1 MNTFTSCVK
10 RAFLFFIL
18 SSFGLSLTFG
28 ENLTSSKNIKIKI
41 TGEESKQNPVHLTL
55 ASSDTK
61 IVGAFSVTTM
71 NLIVSNESSRILEGE
86 LEFPLDEGE
95 SVIGYAIDVNGK
107 LRQGVVVEKDKG
119 RQVFEAVVRQG
130 IDPGLVE
137 KTTGNNFKTRIY
149 PIPAKGIR
157 QIQIVVQ
164 GAVKQA
170 DFKESCFL
178 QTLGKETFFYYNKP
192 ISASTRAKTLP
203 KNLTVWWD
211 ISASGRKRNLS
222 AEIAFLKAYL
232 KKLQKPT
239 VVIVPFANE
248 VHEAKLFKNLD
259 EKNLAELEKWIRAF
273 EYDGATNLGYSFK
286 ELGGDEILVF
296 TDGLGNWD
304 TEYAKEM
311 SKKNPADSNK
321 ISKSLSDDEVAKILK
336 NVKLPPLEELKN
348 KSYKTPSVYTINSS
362 SSADHAW
369 LSSLAQKNGGLYV
382 NLSENVKIEEKLS
395 LMLAEPYRLIRA
407 EYDSKTVG
415 ELYPEEGSPVSGDF
429 NLTGLLK
436 KKSAQVKLYFGHG
449 NSIEE
454 SVTVKVSASDG
465 IESDYVARQ
474 WASEK
479 IAALSKNYDKNKEEI
494 VSLAKKFSVVTK
506 DTSLIVLENASDYAR
521 YGIHPPK
528 DDKDLCS
535 EYEKIIARQGNSN
548 VKPADSSSKHEIPKS
563 VYETF
568 KEFKKWWNTSL
579 EEFKKIKENND
590 KGGSIRLRAI
600 GATRN
605 EVNLDSLVEESM
617 AEAQLMEA
625 APAGIEGQ
633 TPPVYSDMA
642 NVVGQSRTQSLSRE
656 AAPMVEKSLG
666 GENSS
671 SAEAKIFLQAW
682 SPDADYLKILK
693 KTATEK
699 MYEKYLELKKSY
711 GSSPA
716 FYMEVSDYFAEE
728 DLESQSLRILSNLA
742 ELNLENTDV
751 LRALANKLV
760 ERKKYALAVPV
771 FEKLVALKGEVPQ
784 FSRDLGMA
792 YYLSGNAQKAV
803 DTLYSL
809 AYKNWDAR
817 FEQVQQIALNDMNAI
832 IAECKRNKT
841 KLDLSEIDKKLIE
854 NFDVDVRII
863 LTWNTDDCDV
873 DLWVTDSDGEKC
885 FYGNRIT
892 KNGGRLSRDFTQGYG
907 PEEFCIKTAP
917 KGKLKIEANYFGNHQ
932 QKLLQPVTVQAE
944 VYTNFG
950 RANQKREVLTLQLD
964 EVKGT
969 FLVGEVAF

>member
-1 MNTFTSCVK
+1 MKKLNSCVK
-10 RAFLFFIL
+10 NALIFLFLTI
-18 SSFGLSLTFG
+18 FGLSLTHG
-28 ENLTSSKNIKIKI
+28 ENLSKNVKIKI
-41 TGEESKQNPVHLTL
+41 TGQESKENPVHLTL
-55 ASSDTK
+55 ASKESK
-61 IVGAFSVTTM
+61 IIGNIKITTM
-71 NLIVSNESSRILEGE
+71 NLIVANESDRILEGE
-86 LEFPLDEGE
+86 LEFPLAEGE

-119 RQVFEAVVRQG
+119 RQVFDSIVRQG
-130 IDPGLVE
+130 IDPGLIE
-137 KTTGNNFKTRIY
+137 KTNGNNFKTRIY
-149 PIPAKGIR
+149 PIPAKGLR
-157 QIQIVVQ
+157 QVQIVVQ
-164 GAVKQA
+164 GGVKEKSER
-170 DFKESCFL
+170 KEGLFAE
-178 QTLGKETFFYYNKP
+178 TIGKDTFFYYNQP
-192 ISASTRAKTLP
+192 LSASERLKKLP
-203 KNLTVWWD
+203 KNLTVCWD
-211 ISASGRKRNLS
+211 ISSSGENRNLT
-222 AEIAFLKAYL
+222 AEIDFLKAYI
-232 KKLQKPT
+232 KKLDSPT
-239 VVIVPFANE
+239 VAFYPFANE
-248 VHEAKLFKNLD
+248 IHAGHVFEIKSDKNLSD
-259 EKNLAELEKWIRAF
+259 LEAFIKNLQ
-273 EYDGATNLGYSFK
+273 YDGATNLGYDWRNF
-286 ELGGDEILVF
+286 GGEEILVF
-296 TDGLGNWD
+296 TDGLGNW
-304 TEYAKEM
+304 
-311 SKKNPADSNK
+311 
-321 ISKSLSDDEVAKILK
+321 SDGKAEVGNAGVGAL
-336 NVKLPPLEELKN
+336 
-348 KSYKTPSVYTINSS
+348 VYTINSS

-407 EYDSKTVG
+407 EYDSKAVG

-494 VSLAKKFSVVTK
+494 ISLAKKFSVVTK

-548 VKPADSSSKHEIPKS
+548 VKPVNSSSKHEILKS

-590 KGGSIRLRAI
+590 KGGIIRPLRA
-600 GATRN
+600 
-605 EVNLDSLVEESM
+605 M
-617 AEAQLMEA
+617 QLMEA

-656 AAPMVEKSLG
+656 AAPMAEKSLG

-742 ELNLENTDV
+742 ELNLENTDL

-760 ERKKYALAVPV
+760 ERKKYALAIPV
-771 FEKLVALKGEVPQ
+771 FEKLVALKGEIPQ
-784 FSRDLGMA
+784 FYRDLGMA
-792 YYLSGNAQKAV
+792 YYMAGEAQKAV

-809 AYKNWDAR
+809 VYKKWDRR

-832 IAECKRNKT
+832 IADCQRKKI
-841 KLDLSEIDKKLIE
+841 KLDTSEIDKKLME
-854 NFDVDVRII
+854 NFDVDVRVI

-873 DLWVTDSDGEKC
+873 DLWVTDCDGEKC
-885 FYGNRIT
+885 FYGNPIT
-892 KNGGRLSRDFTQGYG
+892 RKGGRMSWDFTQGYG

-917 KGKLKIEANYFGNHQ
+917 GGKLKIEANYFGNHQ
-932 QKLLQPVTVQAE
+932 QKVLQPVTVQAE

-950 RANQKREVLTLQLD
+950 RANQKREVLTLQLND
-964 EVKGT
+964 VKGT
-969 FLVGEVAF
+969 FLIGEVEL